1 MYDEENTY
9 EQRNEQ
15 PNQHVQREHIKQHI
29 QYIMEIRVAVLH
41 VEDEN
46 GVQQEAQVVVHVV
59 ISHRIH
65 TIQVMHVVMHV
76 VGHVIA
82 DIQRMEIHV
91 RRIVQYVEQK

>member
-1 MYDEENTY
+1 M
-9 EQRNEQ
+9 EQVQ
-15 PNQHVQREHIKQHI
+15 VVQHQQHV
-29 QYIMEIRVAVLH
+29 LH
-41 VEDEN
+41 DNIVRH
-46 GVQQEAQVVVHVV
+46 EAQVVVHVV

-91 RRIVQYVEQK
+91 KRIVQ

>member
-46 GVQQEAQVVVHVV
+46 GVQQEAQVVV
-59 ISHRIH
+59 I
-65 TIQVMHVVMHV
+65 
-76 VGHVIA
+76 
-82 DIQRMEIHV
+82 
-91 RRIVQYVEQK
+91 